1 MVVNGRQTN
10 GEFHPSNL
18 YNPDL
23 LKGLDW
29 QSIKNSLT
37 PFITNENPGED
48 YFLVRPLQLDD
59 YDRGFLQLLSQ
70 LTTTG
75 DISKA
80 DFEAQFLKMQKAGC
94 YFVTVIEDIRHSRII
109 GAATLVTELKFIHK
123 CGERARLEDV
133 VVNNSYRGKQLGKLV
148 VLTVTLLA
156 KKLGCYKMSLD
167 CKDPLIPFYKT
178 LGYTLEP
185 GNANTMMLRYESKL

>member
-1 MVVNGRQTN
+1 MVVNDRQTN
-10 GEFHPSNL
+10 GDFHLAYL
-18 YNPDL
+18 YNPEV

-29 QSIKNSLT
+29 NSVHSKVT
-37 PFITNENPGED
+37 PFITNESPGED

-59 YDRGFLQLLSQ
+59 YDRGYLQLLSQ
-70 LTTTG
+70 LTTVG
-75 DISKA
+75 DISKS

-109 GAATLVTELKFIHK
+109 GSATLVTELKFIHK

-133 VVNNSYRGKQLGKLV
+133 VVNNTYRGKQLGKLI

-156 KKLGCYKMSLD
+156 RKLGCYKMSLD
-167 CKDPLIPFYKT
+167 CKDPLIPFYKS
-178 LGYTLEP
+178 LGYILEP